1 MKFYCDS
8 CQTKYSIADEKVRGK
23 VLKVR
28 CKKCSHVITVREPRA
43 PAAPAAARPGPPPPP
58 SARPKWHYAING
70 QSFGPFDEADLQ
82 DLIAEGALGD
92 GIYLWNETFSGWKPV
107 TEVPAFREALDQQS
121 VGQQPVKTLG
131 ISQPMQAIRAEDYDA
146 GEEEDQTVQMS
157 LSPAELDGLS
167 KSGDAEKPKD
177 LLSSLR
183 QKKELDSSLERQS
196 QRLQALRQRLQ
207 VDPEPAV
214 AEASKGPDP
223 VSEPAADPE
232 EDLALAVTLPD
243 GAEAEKAPVGG
254 ASVHDGLFS
263 TPMSSSAGDGLS
275 ELSEEEDAVP
285 FFPDAPKLKS
295 EAPQASSMSRMD
307 EITGSLLIQINAI
320 KSDGRKRMVA
330 GSIAGVVAMVVVVA
344 VVYFGWIAGGDEV
357 EVDEGP
363 RIRADHIG
371 QAPQFREYT
380 EEERMRAVDQVVLEQ
395 ALVISRADGQAAL
408 EQEEQEQRGGRPSSG
423 QERTEGAPA
432 MPRIDPDQFRRREE
446 DLQGTRA
453 GDDEER
459 RVGGRFQQ
467 SGMVGSGGQAE
478 ERTGGGGIAR
488 ADEEF
493 EDERLQAMA
502 ALQTDTQRGVYNP
515 RDEFDELVGT
525 RDRLSNSDIAQ
536 GMQNV
541 MASVASCRERHIL
554 RGGTL
559 DHDRVDV
566 TLQIETTGHV
576 EAMAMSPSALE
587 NTDFG
592 RCMASHIRRWRFPP
606 FQEGPIEVQTPFL
619 LQE

>member
-1 MKFYCDS
+1 
-8 CQTKYSIADEKVRGK
+8 
-23 VLKVR
+23 
-28 CKKCSHVITVREPRA
+28 
-43 PAAPAAARPGPPPPP
+43 
-58 SARPKWHYAING
+58 
-70 QSFGPFDEADLQ
+70 
-82 DLIAEGALGD
+82 
-92 GIYLWNETFSGWKPV
+92 
-107 TEVPAFREALDQQS
+107 
-121 VGQQPVKTLG
+121 
-131 ISQPMQAIRAEDYDA
+131 
-146 GEEEDQTVQMS
+146 
-157 LSPAELDGLS
+157 
-167 KSGDAEKPKD
+167 
-177 LLSSLR
+177 
-183 QKKELDSSLERQS
+183 
-196 QRLQALRQRLQ
+196 
-207 VDPEPAV
+207 
-214 AEASKGPDP
+214 
-223 VSEPAADPE
+223 
-232 EDLALAVTLPD
+232 
-243 GAEAEKAPVGG
+243 
-254 ASVHDGLFS
+254 
-263 TPMSSSAGDGLS
+263 
-275 ELSEEEDAVP
+275 
-285 FFPDAPKLKS
+285 
-295 EAPQASSMSRMD
+295 
-307 EITGSLLIQINAI
+307 
-320 KSDGRKRMVA
+320 
-330 GSIAGVVAMVVVVA
+330 
-344 VVYFGWIAGGDEV
+344 
-357 EVDEGP
+357 
-363 RIRADHIG
+363 
-371 QAPQFREYT
+371 
-380 EEERMRAVDQVVLEQ
+380 
-395 ALVISRADGQAAL
+395 
-408 EQEEQEQRGGRPSSG
+408 
-423 QERTEGAPA
+423 